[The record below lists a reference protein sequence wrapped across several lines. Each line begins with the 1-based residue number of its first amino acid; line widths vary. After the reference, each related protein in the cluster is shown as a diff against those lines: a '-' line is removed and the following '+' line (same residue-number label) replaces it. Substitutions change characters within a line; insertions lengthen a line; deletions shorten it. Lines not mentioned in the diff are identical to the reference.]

1 MKLKFMVNQK
11 SVELHV
17 DPQKRLLDVLREDLF
32 LIGTKEGCAKGECG
46 SCTVF
51 LNGRRINSCL
61 VPAFQLNDSKI
72 MTIEGLREY
81 PVFKTIEKSFVEEGA
96 VQCGYCIPGFIMS
109 TAGFLNES
117 QPPYDEDQIKYG
129 VAGNIC
135 RCTGYTKI
143 LDAIQS
149 LQSEAEL
156 LVELHEI
163 IEK

>member
-11 SVELHV
+11 SVELQV
-17 DPQKRLLDVLREDLF
+17 DPQKRLLDVLREDLS
-32 LIGTKEGCAKGECG
+32 LIATKEGCAKGECG

-51 LNGRRINSCL
+51 LNGKRVNSCL
-61 VPAFQLNDSKI
+61 VPAFQLNSSKI
-72 MTIEGLREY
+72 ITIEGLREY

-109 TAGFLNES
+109 TVGFLNES
-117 QPPYDEDQIKYG
+117 PPPYAEDQIKYG

-135 RCTGYTKI
+135 RCTGYSKI

-156 LVELHEI
+156 LEELHEI